1 MAKPYADCPIAELAL
16 NAAERQEAIAALRD
30 LMLALGA
37 PGDYG
42 YDSKLGRLLQDVN
55 ELRREIE
62 RTPTREPLAVGG

>member
-1 MAKPYADCPIAELAL
+1 MAKPYADCPIATLPLTGE
-16 NAAERQEAIAALRD
+16 ERAEAIDALRD

-42 YDSKLGRLLQDVN
+42 YDSKLGRLLQAAN

-62 RTPTREPLAVGG
+62 RTPAREPLSVGG